1 MSTSPK
7 YEMICNDLIKKIEN
21 GTYMEDGALPS
32 ETQLIDIYNVS
43 RITIRRAI
51 DELAILGYIEK
62 NQGKRCSIKDRSNI
76 QELNRIFSYTE
87 EILKHGMKPTRKI
100 IDCGIRLANKED
112 QEIFHIQRTSIVFF
126 LKRVIY
132 ANNIPL
138 CFSEANLP
146 YDLFQGID
154 LIDFTD
160 QSLYDIIENSYHIK
174 ISTSALNLKALPAD
188 ATISE
193 ILGTNERQP
202 ILYTHGITYGNYKGN
217 NIPIEYFKSYYNTEY
232 FEYSLIQKR

>member
-1 MSTSPK
+1 MSTISK
-7 YEMICNDLIKKIEN
+7 YEMICNDLIKKIEKGVYKEN
-21 GTYMEDGALPS
+21 EVLPS
-32 ETQLIDIYNVS
+32 ETQMIEIYNVS

-62 NQGKRCSIKDRSNI
+62 NQGKRCTIKNRQNI

-87 EILKHGMKPTRKI
+87 EILKHGMTPTRKI
-100 IDCGIRLANKED
+100 IECGIRLANTEDKES
-112 QEIFHIQRTSIVFF
+112 FHMDRTAIVFS

-132 ANNIPL
+132 ANNFPL
-138 CFSEANLP
+138 CYSEASLP
-146 YDLFQGID
+146 YYMFQGID
-154 LIDFTD
+154 LVDFTD
-160 QSLYDIIENSYHIK
+160 QSLYDIIENSYQIK
-174 ISTSALNLKALPAD
+174 ILTSALNLKALPAE

-193 ILGTNERQP
+193 ILGTDENQP

-217 NIPIEYFKSYYNTEY
+217 STPIEYFKSYYNTEY